1 MDTEREVFKMARNI
15 KEIMAEVQELN
26 VKVQQILYHADY
38 EMYDD
43 LSGLDYDNTNAD
55 ELFILDELR
64 QILYKLDEVS
74 HTLKYLERPI
84 KVEGALHK
92 NANGR
97 YEVQGIELSSG
108 YSLEYLSID
117 DRHMRYNDN
126 DDYVSTTYWGYGR
139 IEHDGNDYYIVG
151 ADKDTKLEGL
161 RVRIR
166 R

>member
-1 MDTEREVFKMARNI
+1 MDSEREVFKMARNI
-15 KEIMAEVQELN
+15 KEIMDEVQDLN
-26 VKVQQILYHADY
+26 VKIQQVLYHSNF

-43 LSGLDYDNTNAD
+43 LSGLEYDKTNAD
-55 ELFILDELR
+55 DLFMLDELQ

-74 HTLKYLERPI
+74 HTLKYLDIPI

-108 YSLEYLSID
+108 SGIEYVSLD
-117 DRHMRYNDN
+117 DRHCRYNEN
-126 DDYVSTTYWGYGR
+126 DEYVPTPYWVASR
-139 IEHDGNDYYIVG
+139 IEHDGQDYYIVG
-151 ADKDTKLEGL
+151 AKEFDTLENV

-166 R
+166 K